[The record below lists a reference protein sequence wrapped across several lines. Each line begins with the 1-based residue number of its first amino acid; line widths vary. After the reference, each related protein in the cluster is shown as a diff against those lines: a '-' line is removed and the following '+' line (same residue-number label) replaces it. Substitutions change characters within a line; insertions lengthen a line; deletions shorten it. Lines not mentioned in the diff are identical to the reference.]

1 MACAV
6 FVNKGLD
13 RLDYT
18 ADKLAD
24 FGITNDLFL
33 LLKKG
38 KNAFP
43 LSESGKA
50 HEFDADVRSW
60 LLDLCKIKAETP
72 VANPLDFSRLLDGSK
87 PMPEILEL
95 RKTIATHRD
104 QLQSD
109 YMKLLGSVA
118 KAATHVPNPV
128 FSSMLSKM
136 GVAKDENQYYN
147 ETHTKLKGLQTPTY
161 SNLQS
166 AVQRIDKFV
175 STKQN
180 ANMRAARAASN
191 AAAAATAQQERN
203 KEAVKYGLPPGSKSE
218 NILAARLALL
228 RRGGRRKTKRRST
241 KRRSTRRKV

>member
-1 MACAV
+1 
-6 FVNKGLD
+6 
-13 RLDYT
+13 
-18 ADKLAD
+18 
-24 FGITNDLFL
+24 
-33 LLKKG
+33 
-38 KNAFP
+38 
-43 LSESGKA
+43 
-50 HEFDADVRSW
+50 
-60 LLDLCKIKAETP
+60 
-72 VANPLDFSRLLDGSK
+72 
-87 PMPEILEL
+87 
-95 RKTIATHRD
+95 
-104 QLQSD
+104 
-109 YMKLLGSVA
+109 
-118 KAATHVPNPV
+118 
-128 FSSMLSKM
+128 MLSKM